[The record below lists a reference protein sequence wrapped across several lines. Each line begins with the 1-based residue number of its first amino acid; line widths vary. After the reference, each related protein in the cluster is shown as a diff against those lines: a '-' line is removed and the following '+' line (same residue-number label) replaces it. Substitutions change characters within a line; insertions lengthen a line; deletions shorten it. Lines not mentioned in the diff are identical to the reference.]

1 MRESSPTNGVD
12 DFESADVSESG
23 CFGVVV
29 ASVAALVD
37 SALVASASEVVGLV
51 VRFGAA
57 ETARGLGLGAGG
69 FALGAELVGFGCLC
83 LAGGAGFFV
92 DAFARGVLGAEAVV
106 ASLGLG
112 VLVLS
117 AVLGLS
123 DSRFALG
130 TAAKSTSAV
139 LSTSSNT
146 SSPMKR
152 NKTPV
157 FVWLIVPSDTGCWV
171 PMVHSLWWL

>member
-1 MRESSPTNGVD
+1 M
-12 DFESADVSESG
+12 
-23 CFGVVV
+23 
-29 ASVAALVD
+29 ASVAAAVD
-37 SALVASASEVVGLV
+37 SALVASASKVVGLV
-51 VRFGAA
+51 GRFGAA
-57 ETARGLGLGAGG
+57 GTARGLGLGAGE

-83 LAGGAGFFV
+83 LPGGTGFFV
-92 DAFARGVLGAEAVV
+92 AASARGVLGAEAVV
-106 ASLGLG
+106 ASLDLG

-130 TAAKSTSAV
+130 TSTKSTSAV
-139 LSTSSNT
+139 LSTSSNP

-157 FVWLIVPSDTGCWV
+157 FVWLIVPSDTGCLM
-171 PMVHSLWWL
+171 PMLHALWRL